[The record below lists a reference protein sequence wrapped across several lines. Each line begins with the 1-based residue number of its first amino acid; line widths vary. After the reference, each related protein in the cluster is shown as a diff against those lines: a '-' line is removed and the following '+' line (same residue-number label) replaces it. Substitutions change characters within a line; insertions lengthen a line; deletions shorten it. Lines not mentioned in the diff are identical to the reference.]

1 MYDENPTPYVKPSR
15 KATPPKA
22 DHTHEYVR
30 PFTMVY
36 LRRFDGT
43 LLTADKHKLY
53 LPVSCVVCGAT
64 KRRGARNVV
73 EVEISFSEYRSL
85 KA

>member
-1 MYDENPTPYVKPSR
+1 MYDETPTPYVKPSR

-30 PFTMVY
+30 PFTVVATFRGNTY
-36 LRRFDGT
+36 RLF
-43 LLTADKHKLY
+43 
-53 LPVSCVVCGAT
+53 LPVACVVCGWT
-64 KRRGARNVV
+64 KRRGARDVV
-73 EVEISFSEYRSL
+73 EIEISFSEYRSL